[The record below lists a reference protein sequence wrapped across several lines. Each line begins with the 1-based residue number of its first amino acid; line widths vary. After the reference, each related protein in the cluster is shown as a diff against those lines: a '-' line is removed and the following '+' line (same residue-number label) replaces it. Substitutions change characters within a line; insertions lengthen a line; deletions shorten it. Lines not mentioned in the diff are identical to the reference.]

1 MAECNTGDF
10 LFPLSAEIF
19 YPVVEQG
26 AYGNVKKQWMYD
38 RNIAIYISAP
48 GSAMKEEVTPNA
60 NITQEKILVGRSKQ
74 DLRISS
80 EEGNNSIT
88 NVVISNI
95 KDRNCNPIY
104 VETSGVRANHS
115 TIFEVA
121 SQEPYV
127 GPFGKVEY
135 YKIVLRRSENQ
146 AVDI

>member
-1 MAECNTGDF
+1 MADCNTGDF

-19 YPVVEQG
+19 YPTVEQG

-38 RNIAIYISAP
+38 RNIAISVASP
-48 GSAMKEEVTPNA
+48 GSAMKEEVTPNV
-60 NITQEKILVGRSKQ
+60 NITQEKVLVGRSKQ
-74 DLRISS
+74 DLRVTS
-80 EEGNNSIT
+80 EDGKNSIT

-95 KDRNCNPIY
+95 KDKNCNPIY
-104 VETSGVRANHS
+104 METSGVRANKS

>member
-1 MAECNTGDF
+1 MADCNTGDF

-19 YPVVEQG
+19 YPIVEQG

-38 RNIAIYISAP
+38 RNIAISVASP
-48 GSAMKEEVTPNA
+48 GSAMKEEVTPNV
-60 NITQEKILVGRSKQ
+60 NITQEKVLVGRSKQ
-74 DLRISS
+74 DLRVTS
-80 EEGNNSIT
+80 EDGNNSIT

-95 KDRNCNPIY
+95 KDRSCNPIY
-104 VETSGVRANHS
+104 METSGVRANKS

>member
-1 MAECNTGDF
+1 MADCNTGDF

-19 YPVVEQG
+19 YPTVEQG

-38 RNIAIYISAP
+38 RNIAISVASP
-48 GSAMKEEVTPNA
+48 GSAMKEEVTPNV

-74 DLRISS
+74 DLRVTS
-80 EEGNNSIT
+80 EDGKNSIT

-104 VETSGVRANHS
+104 METSGVRANKS
-115 TIFEVA
+115 TIFEIA

-135 YKIVLRRSENQ
+135 YKIMLRRSENQ

>member
-1 MAECNTGDF
+1 MADCNTGDF

-19 YPVVEQG
+19 YPTVEQG

-38 RNIAIYISAP
+38 RNIAISVASP
-48 GSAMKEEVTPNA
+48 GSAMKEEVTPNV
-60 NITQEKILVGRSKQ
+60 NITQEKVLVGRSKQ
-74 DLRISS
+74 DLRVTS
-80 EEGNNSIT
+80 EDGKNSIT

-104 VETSGVRANHS
+104 METSGVRANKS
-115 TIFEVA
+115 TIFEIA

>member
-1 MAECNTGDF
+1 MADCNTGDF

-19 YPVVEQG
+19 YPTVEQG

-38 RNIAIYISAP
+38 RNIAISVASP
-48 GSAMKEEVTPNA
+48 GSAMKEEVTPNV
-60 NITQEKILVGRSKQ
+60 NITQEKVLVGRSKQ
-74 DLRISS
+74 DLRVTS
-80 EEGNNSIT
+80 EDGKNSIT

-104 VETSGVRANHS
+104 METSGVRMNKS